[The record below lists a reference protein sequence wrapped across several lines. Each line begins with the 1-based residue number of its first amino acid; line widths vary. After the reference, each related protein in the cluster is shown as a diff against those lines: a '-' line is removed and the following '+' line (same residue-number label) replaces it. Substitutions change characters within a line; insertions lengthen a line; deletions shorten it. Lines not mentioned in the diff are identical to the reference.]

1 MLYVRLRWGCLQRYK
16 RLCEVPEDMIELREI
31 VMARKEPR
39 KLLVQV
45 SPTCIPSCNTCAVQ
59 TYLSW
64 RFLLPLNLHAR
75 VCPHTHTVHTFHF
88 FCTPRLLT
96 DSLLTP

>member
-1 MLYVRLRWGCLQRYK
+1 
-16 RLCEVPEDMIELREI
+16 MIELREI
-31 VMARKEPR
+31 VRARKELR

-45 SPTCIPSCNTCAVQ
+45 SPTCIPLCNTCAVQ

-75 VCPHTHTVHTFHF
+75 VCPHTHTPCIPFTSSARPV
-88 FCTPRLLT
+88 C
-96 DSLLTP
+96 